1 MKVKVIDKVD
11 AAGDAKRIY
20 DNVGL
25 WTFAANTWYKLL
37 EPFTPM
43 DTGTLMKTVTIEP
56 KKIHYM
62 QEYAVYVYNGDGM
75 NFQTTHHALACAHWD
90 EAAAPMQKDK
100 LVDAVQG
107 YIDSGRLDI

>member
-1 MKVKVIDKVD
+1 MS
-11 AAGDAKRIY
+11 
-20 DNVGL
+20 
-25 WTFAANTWYKLL
+25 TFRGQMWNATVTVYRRQQSVN
-37 EPFTPM
+37 EN
-43 DTGTLMKTVTIEP
+43 GKTVTIEP

-75 NFQTTHHALACAHWD
+75 NFQTTRHALACAHWD

>member
-1 MKVKVIDKVD
+1 MKVKVIDKVHATETAKKVYND
-11 AAGDAKRIY
+11 A
-20 DNVGL
+20 GL

-100 LVDAVQG
+100 LVDAIQG